1 MANRSSAVWARES
14 RRYTSSGRCRPS
26 LRSSTAAMACLAISP
41 VIRKARFQVSRTMPS
56 PPSSMRK
63 DALDLLHHFLSLM
76 TIERG
81 TQSGMSTWRKRLY
94 IGLSHNAA
102 SPAAN
107 SGLPVERTVVM
118 GSRVEL

>member
-1 MANRSSAVWARES
+1 
-14 RRYTSSGRCRPS
+14 
-26 LRSSTAAMACLAISP
+26 
-41 VIRKARFQVSRTMPS
+41 
-56 PPSSMRK
+56 
-63 DALDLLHHFLSLM
+63 M

-81 TQSGMSTWRKRLY
+81 TQSGMTTWRKRLY
-94 IGLSHNAA
+94 IGLSHAA